1 MHDSSLSW
9 LVQDFN
15 KTTLI
20 STTSYILI
28 YSKLK
33 QKVIVNKSSGGIP
46 IIYYFDQRTNRQ
58 FDYAKCPWSKD
69 EHSLKAV
76 NIMNINVHL
85 HLNSEFAIACSV
97 VLLFS
102 QNLCMTA
109 HFPGW
114 YRTLIKQHWF
124 RQPHIY

>member
-1 MHDSSLSW
+1 MIYVSISYVKRTLLITSL
-9 LVQDFN
+9 LFTEN
-15 KTTLI
+15 
-20 STTSYILI
+20 I

-102 QNLCMTA
+102 QN
-109 HFPGW
+109 
-114 YRTLIKQHWF
+114 
-124 RQPHIY
+124 